1 MTAAVTTTPHGAVPV
16 RTTARTRGYPTA
28 WWGMAV
34 FITTEFM
41 IFLGLLSAYFFVRAT
56 SPHWPPGDIRPPE
69 LVRSSVFTVVL
80 LSSSIPIFWMEW
92 ALPRGHMLQARV
104 GLLLSFLMGAAFL
117 GNTAYD
123 YLHMEEGWRTNA
135 YTSLFFTIVGLH
147 ALHLLVG
154 LVMSLTVQTKV
165 WLGKVTPD
173 RHVTPDVFA
182 LYWHF
187 VDGVWILV
195 FTSLFVTAHFVT

>member
-1 MTAAVTTTPHGAVPV
+1 MTAVAVP
-16 RTTARTRGYPTA
+16 TTARTRGYPTA
-28 WWGMAV
+28 WWGMAI
-34 FITTEFM
+34 FITAEAM
-41 IFLGLLSAYFFVRAT
+41 VFLGLLSAYFFLRAT
-56 SPHWPPGDIRPPE
+56 SPHWPPADIQPPE
-69 LVRSSVFTVVL
+69 LIRSSIFTVVL

-92 ALPRGHMLQARV
+92 ALARGRMVQVRI
-104 GLLLSFLMGAAFL
+104 GLLLSFLMGAAFVA
-117 GNTAYD
+117 NTAYD

-147 ALHLLVG
+147 SIHLIVG
-154 LVMSLTVQTKV
+154 LVMSLTVQVKV
-165 WLGKVTPD
+165 WLGKVSPE

>member
-1 MTAAVTTTPHGAVPV
+1 MTAAVTASPATVPV
-16 RTTARTRGYPTA
+16 RTTTRTRGYPTA

-41 IFLGLLSAYFFVRAT
+41 IFLGLLSAYFFLRST
-56 SPHWPPGDIRPPE
+56 SPHWPPGDLQPPE
-69 LVRSSVFTVVL
+69 LVRSSIFTVVL

-123 YLHMEEGWRTNA
+123 YLHMEEGWRSNA